1 MMDLV
6 RAFADELAA
15 VRGRSDATVRSYA
28 GDLAD
33 LARFMAE
40 QGVERAEDVRPH
52 HLSLYMHRLKG
63 DGRSEATVSRRL
75 ASARAFFAFLQR
87 RSVIADNPAVR
98 VERPRLVRVNPRTLK
113 VDEVERL
120 LAAPSPRTPQGLRD
134 RAMLDLMY
142 ASGLKASELVALN
155 VDDVRLD
162 LSFVRC
168 AAGKKERLVPV
179 DGVCAQKLRDYLTE
193 GRPRLA
199 RKGGEALFVG
209 RAGDRMTRQALWK
222 TLKKHAASC
231 GLDPAA
237 IAPQTLRHSF
247 AVHLLER
254 GADLRAVQDLLGH
267 AHLSTTQMYASIAR
281 PRARDVYDRLHPR
294 AAKPNES
301 DPME

>member
-1 MMDLV
+1 MMELV
-6 RAFADELAA
+6 RAFADELASG
-15 VRGRSDATVRSYA
+15 RGRSEATVRGYA

-33 LARFMAE
+33 LVRFLAG
-40 QGVERAEDVRPH
+40 QGVERPEDVRPH
-52 HLSLYMHRLKG
+52 HLSLYMHRIRG

-87 RSVIADNPAVR
+87 RGVIADNPAVR
-98 VERPRLVRVNPRTLK
+98 LERPRAARGKPRTL
-113 VDEVERL
+113 DAASVERL
-120 LAAPSPRTPQGLRD
+120 LAAPSPRTPAGLRD

-142 ASGLKASELVALN
+142 ASGLKASELIALD
-155 VDDVRLD
+155 VGDVRLD

-168 AAGKKERLVPV
+168 ASGKKERLVPV
-179 DGVCAQKLRDYLTE
+179 DAVCARKLRDYLSE

-199 RKGGEALFVG
+199 RKGGEALFVN
-209 RAGDRMTRQALWK
+209 RAGGRITRQSLWK
-222 TLKKHAASC
+222 TIKKYAAEC

-267 AHLSTTQMYASIAR
+267 AHLSTTQIYASIAR
-281 PRARDVYDRLHPR
+281 PRARDVFDRLHPR
-294 AAKPNES
+294 AAATGEYES
-301 DPME
+301 ME